1 LLIAPV
7 LSFSWNQLLPFVFI
21 QLSSFFGPEFSWITI
36 WLYLPRLSFS
46 SRLQQEGGLLL
57 SGLSGLIR
65 LSKLLLSSASLHLS
79 SFEATFKQELSSFQ
93 LAPSII

>member
-1 LLIAPV
+1 MLIAPV

-21 QLSSFFGPEFSWITI
+21 QLSSFVGPEFSWITI

-57 SGLSGLIR
+57 SGLIR

-79 SFEATFKQELSSFQ
+79 SFEVTFKRELSSFQ

>member
-21 QLSSFFGPEFSWITI
+21 QLSSFVGPEFSWITI

-46 SRLQQEGGLLL
+46 SRLQQEGGL
-57 SGLSGLIR
+57 
-65 LSKLLLSSASLHLS
+65 SKLLLSSASLHLS
-79 SFEATFKQELSSFQ
+79 SFEVTFKRELSSFQ
-93 LAPSII
+93 LVPSII